1 MVVIYGRILREMV
14 SADGTIVYL
23 FIYFKSN
30 IVPLGLCGLGR
41 IDSVHKCGVSN
52 GTVN

>member
-1 MVVIYGRILREMV
+1 MIVIMVRIITGMV

-30 IVPLGLCGLGR
+30 IVPHTRCVLSK
-41 IDSVHKCGVSN
+41 IKSVHKCGVSN